1 MNIEGLDDMQNSLNK
16 ISSNLESLKGKNTVN
31 LKEIFTDSF
40 MRLYTQSE
48 SFQAFLNDLNVYTT
62 SDFEKLPQ
70 EELDS
75 KVKAETSFNSF
86 DEMLKKAT
94 NQYLKKR
101 IFG

>member
-48 SFQAFLNDLNVYTT
+48 SFQAF
-62 SDFEKLPQ
+62 
-70 EELDS
+70 
-75 KVKAETSFNSF
+75 
-86 DEMLKKAT
+86 
-94 NQYLKKR
+94 
-101 IFG
+101 